1 MFFFVI
7 VVLAILAVIVDL
19 AVLAVIV
26 DLAVI
31 FCVQIKKQ
39 FFGQPFRKISFYC

>member
-7 VVLAILAVIVDL
+7 VVLAVLAVIVDL

-31 FCVQIKKQ
+31 FCAQIKKQ
-39 FFGQPFRKISFYC
+39 FFIQPFLKIFFYC